1 MNDETSHA
9 KPIDLSQ
16 KVRCDELK
24 ALADQTF
31 DRMSLFLREGNLAFL
46 KENQTHFIMEA
57 LERVQQD
64 AFNEG
69 AQSQFNVHVSL
80 AKKRLSK
87 SQIEWPSE
95 DECRAAAIT
104 EEGANRDDWSGCYY
118 WLRDNVKVVPNEPI
132 SGPDLE
138 KIAAEYSK
146 RTAMGAEPFYQGWRA
161 CEKKLRANEP
171 VNDGRSVCAH
181 NNPDPMLCKECKG
194 EVDEWTMDKRADQE
208 AIF

>member
-1 MNDETSHA
+1 MSD
-9 KPIDLSQ
+9 
-16 KVRCDELK
+16 DELK
-24 ALADQTF
+24 ALA
-31 DRMSLFLREGNLAFL
+31 
-46 KENQTHFIMEA
+46 KETVFKHINTVDSVLITLIFEA